1 MFIHLGENVVVQT
14 RDVVAIF
21 DYEIA
26 KESEETMAFLK
37 HHKENQNLETI
48 SDELIKS
55 IVLTT
60 EGIYLSPLSSITLKR
75 RAKINNN
82 FEKLLNS

>member
-26 KESEETMAFLK
+26 KESEDTLEFLNY
-37 HHKENQNLETI
+37 HKEHQNLETI

-60 EGIYLSPLSSITLKR
+60 QEVFLSPLSSITLKR